1 MVGTISGIQ
10 QRLGAG
16 INVVWPVLNQ
26 LTQSRPQ
33 LCSTGFSRDNH
44 LLSAFFKPLANP
56 LNLGTFTGPITT
68 FKGDEESAPR
78 LCTTTH

>member
-1 MVGTISGIQ
+1 MVGAISGIQ

-26 LTQSRPQ
+26 LTQSGAQ
-33 LCSTGFSRDNH
+33 LSSTGFPRDNH
-44 LLSAFFKPLANP
+44 LLPAFFKPLANP
-56 LNLGTFTGPITT
+56 LNLGTFAGPISP
-68 FKGDEESAPR
+68 FEGDEESAPR